1 MIGPEL
7 QAHLETGATTL
18 CRAWAITRADGVTL
32 GFTDHDRPL
41 AFDGITF
48 SASAGLSASQTV
60 QGTGLAVDNAEAM
73 GALSDASISAVDIE
87 AGRYDGAE
95 LRAWLVNWAVSGQRV
110 MQFRG
115 RLGELRRAGGA
126 FTAELRGLTEA
137 LNRPLG
143 RIYQKP
149 CTAVLGDRACGV
161 DLETP
166 GFATEVALV
175 QADAARVLHVPPLP
189 GFSPGWFNHGALTVL
204 DGAASG
210 VRAMIKRDRATGAD
224 GAREIT
230 LWAPLGAVPAPG
242 DRVRLVAGC
251 DKRFDT
257 CRFKFGNAEN
267 YQGFPDI
274 PGTDWLAA
282 VPATTGESSG
292 GSRR

>member
-1 MIGPEL
+1 MIGEQL
-7 QAHLETGATTL
+7 QAHLDSGATTL
-18 CRAWAITRADGVTL
+18 CRAWAITRNDGVTL
-32 GFTDHDRPL
+32 GFTDHDLPL
-41 AFDGITF
+41 FFEGITF
-48 SASAGLSASQTV
+48 SASAGLSTSHTV
-60 QGTGLAVDNAEAM
+60 QGTGLAVDNAEAA
-73 GALSDASISAVDIE
+73 GALSDAGVTAADIE

-95 LRAWLVNWAVSGQRV
+95 LRAWLVNWAVPEQRV

-115 RLGELRRAGGA
+115 RLGELRRSGGA

-149 CTAVLGDRACGV
+149 CTAVLGDAACGV
-161 DLETP
+161 ELSAP
-166 GFATEVALV
+166 GYAAEAVLVAV
-175 QADAARVLHVPPLP
+175 AQARVLHLPPLS
-189 GFSPGWFNHGALTVL
+189 GFSPGWFNRGVLTIL
-204 DGAASG
+204 DGAAQG
-210 VRAMIKRDRATGAD
+210 LRAMVKRDRIRDAD

-242 DRVRLVAGC
+242 DRVGVQAGC

-257 CRFKFGNAEN
+257 CRFKFGNAAN

-274 PGTDWLAA
+274 PGTDWLTA
-282 VPATTGESSG
+282 VPATIGETGG